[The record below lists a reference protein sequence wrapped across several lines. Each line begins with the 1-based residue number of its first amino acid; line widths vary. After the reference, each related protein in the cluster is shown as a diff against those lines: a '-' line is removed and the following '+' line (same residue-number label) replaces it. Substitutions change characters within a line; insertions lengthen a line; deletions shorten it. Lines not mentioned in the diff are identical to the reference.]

1 MAQYQTNQYSEDTLN
16 RLYIREKYGY
26 EDNFDKD
33 QNTQRSKKELQ
44 NEKLDQILHQR
55 EMATEYVGYGDPDKI
70 WSKQTLQKDPR
81 TPQEKERQENRAKEA
96 KLKKKVKNAKENYVI
111 VERKGEVVHPKQSVL
126 GYGGVPTRIDFDFKN
141 YDPR

>member
-1 MAQYQTNQYSEDTLN
+1 
-16 RLYIREKYGY
+16 
-26 EDNFDKD
+26 
-33 QNTQRSKKELQ
+33 
-44 NEKLDQILHQR
+44 
-55 EMATEYVGYGDPDKI
+55 MATEYIGYGDPDKI

-111 VERKGEVVHPKQSVL
+111 VQRKGEVVHPKQSVL